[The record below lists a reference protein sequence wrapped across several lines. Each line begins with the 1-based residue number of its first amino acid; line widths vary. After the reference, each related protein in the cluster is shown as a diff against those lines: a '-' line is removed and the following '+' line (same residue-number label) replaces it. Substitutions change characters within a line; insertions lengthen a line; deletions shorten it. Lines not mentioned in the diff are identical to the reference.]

1 MIENIIEQ
9 IKASENKSKEII
21 QNARKQHSEII
32 EKAYSGSAAIEEQ
45 TKVDTVK
52 IFKEAKDRSVADA
65 RIEIEKLAKQYAER
79 RTKIMSSASV
89 KEKEAVELIIR
100 KVFE

>member
-21 QNARKQHSEII
+21 LDAKKQHSEII
-32 EKAYSGSAAIEEQ
+32 EKAYSGSTVIEEQ
-45 TKVDTVK
+45 TKADIAK
-52 IFKEAKDRSVADA
+52 IFKDAKDSAVSDA
-65 RIEIEKLAKQYAER
+65 GIEIEKLASQYKER
-79 RTKIMSSASV
+79 REKIISSVSV
-89 KEKEAVELIIR
+89 KEKEAVELIIG